1 MRQKN
6 FILKMMSII
15 AFMLCLFMFVAC
27 SETGTNAIVE
37 LPEIPE
43 QPEQKPD
50 PTNRLLEVKL
60 LDRCN
65 WVATDSIKGKVENEV
80 LDVKWYSQM
89 GAGFSILKEQ
99 SENKDTTYLYQVVN
113 QVKVDNI
120 KAMRVDDVNALE
132 NLKIEM
138 KDNKFVIDKSNVM
151 NVTIALPVMT
161 KNLTFTVWN
170 GEKYVSEVF
179 SIFAEKADH
188 KLCFPD
194 LTSGQLVFKKGAPVE
209 GADKT
214 FKFSATLT
222 LVDSE
227 NKEYVYTIEDLV
239 ATESEKDQVA
249 ITMTGFIPLEGS
261 RAKATFDIIHTLNTE
276 LNQKVDTIIDVKSA
290 LSVAKVG
297 TFNGNSLSWSGATS
311 QNYDGAKTY
320 QFNASNNVVCN
331 VDASVEMEVNF
342 TFREQQYV
350 GKFEKATVRA
360 NSFAPGTPDTSD
372 SDWNYYPFSTSFDLY
387 VQEVL
392 FRSVTL
398 DLKGR
403 VEKEKDEVG
412 EMTKEVTVNPNGTVD
427 IVITI
432 PHTVLDDEVYTF
444 KGISLGLVFSV
455 TESFT
460 KENADLTL
468 VQTGEKEG
476 DWKFVKDF
484 SQNGVTGKTM
494 KKTSTVKFNQGD
506 DDKVELTMN
515 RELQV
520 VINGSPE
527 KIDLTD
533 AIKATITKGESDDNK
548 TETFQKYNVVYNVY
562 VNNIKMEVSANQSW
576 KISFKKVDEILGYE
590 FVSEVIE
597 NYTRILTA
605 TEKHSV
611 EDNKKINPSRSLN
624 FNASHNGDLLID
636 ANSTE
641 LDLAL
646 QYGITER
653 KGAINDGDWVGVNTL
668 TESAFGFGGVVKV
681 TLEGIMSWKGHT
693 LAEVIPVVTIKSAP
707 MVDQTS
713 DKKYNYYKFLV
724 TYDIQVVNDHY
735 TLTQNVTIRRKKD
748 VDYTDIEKYG
758 KLDPSML
765 GYAGRFT
772 IFGERR
778 ENQSEVASIPFEK
791 GWLELFLNGDVKFTA
806 YGEGMARPTGYVA
819 AVADGNSWVIAQMNA
834 AKGWS
839 NTDYKSGF
847 EYVSLIGRNIVGT
860 ISSFTISNLG
870 IKNPVLDTFAKYY
883 DEEDGVLYITFNG
896 KDYAFK

>member
-1 MRQKN
+1 
-6 FILKMMSII
+6 
-15 AFMLCLFMFVAC
+15 MLCLFMFAAC

-43 QPEQKPD
+43 QPEQKPQ
-50 PTNRLLEVKL
+50 PTNDTITYVTKNNCSWAALDSVKGQ
-60 LDRCN
+60 
-65 WVATDSIKGKVENEV
+65 VISEV
-80 LDVKWYSQM
+80 LDINFYSQM
-89 GAGFSILKEQ
+89 KASFYVDKKLHT
-99 SENKDTTYLYQVVN
+99 NKDSVIAYPAIN
-113 QVKVDNI
+113 NVKVDNI
-120 KAMRVDDVNALE
+120 KALVVDD
-132 NLKIEM
+132 LKTLDKKVVEM
-138 KDNKFVIDKSNVM
+138 KDNKFTIDEKNVM
-151 NVTIALPVMT
+151 NVTIPAAIV
-161 KNLTFTVWN
+161 KDIIFQRWAGKWENVI
-170 GEKYVSEVF
+170 F
-179 SIFAEKADH
+179 SATAEKEENR
-188 KLCFPD
+188 LCFPD
-194 LTSGQLVFKKGAPVE
+194 IISGKMVFGEGSDVE
-209 GADKT
+209 GAEKT
-214 FKFSATLT
+214 KKYSVTFTFVT
-222 LVDSE
+222 DE
-227 NKEYVYTIEDLV
+227 NKEFSYTLEMV
-239 ATESEKDQVA
+239 GTESEKDQVA
-249 ITMTGFIPLEGS
+249 ITLISFVPVEGS
-261 RAKATFDIIHTLNTE
+261 KAKATFDIIHTLNTE
-276 LNQKVDTIIDVKSA
+276 LNEQADTIIDIKSA

-297 TFNGNSLSWSGATS
+297 TFNGNSLEWTSATIQDYVS
-311 QNYDGAKTY
+311 AKTY

-392 FRSVTL
+392 FRSATL
-398 DLKGR
+398 DLLGR

-444 KGISLGLVFSV
+444 KGISLGLVLSV

-494 KKTSTVKFNQGD
+494 RKTSTVKFNQGD

-533 AIKATITKGESDDNK
+533 AIKVNIAKGESDDNK
-548 TETFQKYNVVYNVY
+548 TEAFQKYNVVYNIY
-562 VNNIKMEVSANQSW
+562 VNNIKMEASANQSW

-611 EDNKKINPSRSLN
+611 EDNKTINPNRSLN
-624 FNASHNGDLLID
+624 FNAAHNGDLLID

-641 LDLAL
+641 LDLSL

-681 TLEGIMSWKGHT
+681 TLEGIMSWKGNN

-819 AVADGNSWVIAQMNA
+819 AVADGNNWVIAQMNA